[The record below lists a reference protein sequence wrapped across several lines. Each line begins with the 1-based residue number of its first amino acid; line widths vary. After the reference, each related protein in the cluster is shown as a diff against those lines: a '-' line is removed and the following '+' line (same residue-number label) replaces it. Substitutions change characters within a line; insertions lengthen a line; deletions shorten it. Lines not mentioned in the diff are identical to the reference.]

1 MSYQALYR
9 AYRPQTFDKVI
20 GQEAVVKTLQNA
32 IINNKISHAYL
43 FCGPRGTGKTTVAR
57 IFAKAL
63 NCVNLREDGEPCCEC
78 ENCKEISES
87 ISPDVVEIDAAS
99 NNGVDE
105 IRDIRERVKFLPSG
119 AKYKIYIIDEVHMLS
134 TGAFNAL
141 LKILE
146 EPPKHVIFVLATTE
160 PQKLP
165 ATIISRCQRFEFK
178 PLNVDNISLNLKY
191 VCEKEGV
198 TISDDAL
205 ELIGEV
211 ADGGMRDALSI
222 LDQTIS
228 YGCKDI
234 TVDDVNTIT
243 GSINA
248 DVMCNLMSYLDA
260 KDVNNALDL
269 VTEFVKEGKEV
280 SKIVNGMLLF
290 CRDLMLYKS
299 VGPKQLNKYIFEKEK
314 FQTLAFKISSTKIIY
329 YIELLCDIQNKI
341 KYTNSPVTYL
351 EIAIIRMASIN
362 NDELDVIKRMDEL
375 ESKLIDNSFSGEIT
389 SSSASDQ
396 KVNLLDSRLNQIVTE
411 LNKFELPTLSKK
423 VEDISQIVAEKIN
436 QDQIAASQNQSASSK
451 LLELES
457 EIASKFVDIEAKISS
472 IENGYTLSK
481 DNEDTEE
488 YDGEEINLIKNEI
501 ANLKSMVSTSKGS
514 VEYNDSELRNE
525 INELKEKIDNISQE
539 KEESNGEFDIENYD
553 EKIRGFELR
562 LQKLESRPLSYDAS
576 SVNIE
581 YDNDEINEMKQD
593 IEELKNQRNNA
604 SSQVI
609 NRTYDDTEV
618 RNDINNIWNK
628 IDEIANNSSSNEGE
642 DYTDKINDLSNRID
656 ELENKDFSV
665 QSKESNFDI
674 SKITNDMEAMNEK
687 IATLEEKQGQGT
699 NPEPVNYVKYRELE
713 VKIAQ
718 LEKQIM
724 ELTAEKLSPKT
735 KQEKAKPNKGI
746 RTQQM
751 SLFDFIPDENE
762 VAEEEKYESNFG
774 DLEKSEETSY
784 DNALEDKDTS
794 SIEKGGIDF
803 KPDIEEK
810 DEEPVQESF
819 DFEEETDVV
828 DNQAVEDEESFDEE
842 DTTEN
847 EVKDEVVE
855 KQPEPAKEE
864 KVTYKNELINQYYDE
879 KNHTEVINKTN
890 SSLVIRNEVVEE
902 KQEQPEIIV
911 LDESDGLDKFAKYDI
926 RDLEKIMY
934 DAYDLNAR
942 NDKQRVVEIWNNLL
956 KGVDPQ
962 FYSVAELLAEGKIEA
977 VGNREFVLTFRNV
990 SRCSEV
996 MRWSFKSNALKFLRQ
1011 RLGDAYNYLALPT
1024 SIWEEKRAEY
1034 LEQYQ
1039 MGFKKAKLKPFN
1051 IPGINVND
1059 LAKENEEE
1067 KNETIKKTIGIFGD
1081 DIVKVK

>member
-63 NCVNLREDGEPCCEC
+63 NCINLQETGEPCCEC

-178 PLNVDNISLNLKY
+178 PLNIENISSNLKY
-191 VCEKEGV
+191 VCDKEGV

-269 VTEFVKEGKEV
+269 VNEFVKEGKEV

-314 FQTLAFKISSTKIIY
+314 VQTLAFKISNTKIIY
-329 YIELLCDIQNKI
+329 YIELLCDIQNRI

-362 NDELDVIKRMDEL
+362 NDELDIIKRMDEL
-375 ESKLIDNSFSGEIT
+375 ESKIIDNTFAGENAPSG
-389 SSSASDQ
+389 ASDQ
-396 KVNLLDSRLNQIVTE
+396 KVNMLDSRLNQIVTE

-423 VEDISQIVAEKIN
+423 VDDISQIVAEKIN
-436 QDQIAASQNQSASSK
+436 RDEIAASQNQSASSK

-457 EIASKFVDIEAKISS
+457 EFASKFVDIEAKISS
-472 IENGYTLSK
+472 IENGHTLSK
-481 DNEDTEE
+481 DTDEGEE
-488 YDGEEINLIKNEI
+488 YGSEEIYLIKKEIENLKSSIDSSKNANGYNDSEIKNEI
-501 ANLKSMVSTSKGS
+501 S
-514 VEYNDSELRNE
+514 D
-525 INELKEKIDNISQE
+525 IKERLNNISFAS
-539 KEESNGEFDIENYD
+539 EEISDVFDTTQYD
-553 EKIRGFELR
+553 EKIRGLELR
-562 LQKLESRPLSYDAS
+562 LQNLENRPAS
-576 SVNIE
+576 SNAQTIINS
-581 YDNDEINEMKQD
+581 YDNDDIVEMKQE
-593 IEELKNQRNNA
+593 IEALKNRNA
-604 SSQVI
+604 SASTII
-609 NRTYDDTEV
+609 NQPYDDTEV
-618 RNDINNIWNK
+618 KNDINDIWSK
-628 IDEIANNSSSNEGE
+628 IDEMSNNASSNEGD
-642 DYTDKINDLSNRID
+642 DYSDKINELSNRID
-656 ELENKDFSV
+656 ELENKEPVV
-665 QSKESNFDI
+665 QSNESNFDI
-674 SKITNDMEAMNEK
+674 DKLTNDVEAMNEK
-687 IATLEEKQGQGT
+687 IASLEEMQSQGT
-699 NPEPVNYVKYRELE
+699 TSEPVNYVKYRELE

-718 LEKQIM
+718 LEKQVL
-724 ELTAEKLSPKT
+724 ELTAEKLSPKA

-751 SLFDFIPDENE
+751 SLFDFIPDET
-762 VAEEEKYESNFG
+762 EETKDEDKYESNFG
-774 DLEKSEETSY
+774 ELEKTDEELENDEVLEET
-784 DNALEDKDTS
+784 KS
-794 SIEKGGIDF
+794 SIADDGIDF
-803 KPDIEEK
+803 KPDDEEK
-810 DEEPVQESF
+810 EESYHESLT
-819 DFEEETDVV
+819 FEEENDVEEQTEDDEEYLEEEQSEEKV
-828 DNQAVEDEESFDEE
+828 LEDEAPSAEP
-842 DTTEN
+842 
-847 EVKDEVVE
+847 
-855 KQPEPAKEE
+855 PETEE

-890 SSLVIRNEVVEE
+890 SSIVIRNEIVEE
-902 KQEQPEIIV
+902 KEEQPEIIV

-926 RDLEKIMY
+926 KDLEKIMY